1 MQFPANF
8 KDEVIEQTD
17 ILSLVGEYV
26 TLKRS
31 GSEYKGLCPFHGEKT
46 ASFFVSPEKGVYHCH
61 GCKAGGGVINFIME
75 AEGLLFPEA
84 LEFLA
89 RRAGMQIPDR
99 IVGDNGY
106 DRAKQEK
113 LLAINKAAGYFYYQC
128 LRSPQGQSAMGYLV
142 DRGLSEPILQAFA
155 VGYAPNQ
162 WGVLTEHMQGL
173 GYTEE
178 DLREA
183 GLVAIGKESG
193 KPYEIFRN
201 RVIFPIINL
210 KKEVIGF
217 GGRIMDNGQPK
228 YMNSPD
234 TLVYNKSKNL
244 FGLNLAKKTKGGMGI
259 LAEGYMDAIALHQAG
274 FDGAV
279 ASSGT
284 AFTQGQAHLMKRY
297 FKTVVLCFDND
308 DAGRSATER
317 AIPLLCEAGTPVRVM
332 QLTEAKDPDEY
343 IKNHGADAFRHV
355 LGQSVH
361 HVDYRFSAMKSKYN
375 LLDSGDCVR
384 FLEEAA
390 RYLSTMDN
398 AVERE
403 IYGGKVGEWLSV
415 SKDSVLLEVKKELEK
430 KARQARWKL
439 EKSVQQAPA
448 PIAPYLQ
455 MGESLYDVT
464 RASRGEE
471 GLLRV
476 VFLEPTLLAD
486 LGNFTA
492 EVFSVALLGRVFQ
505 LLKERYQQG
514 LSVELPY
521 LTEYL
526 EKDEMNHLVG
536 IFSQPQDKETLKE
549 AMMDYLAVMK
559 EEYEKRFFQ
568 GEDRLL
574 VLQQQMMEQNTE
586 N

>member
-8 KDEVIEQTD
+8 KDEVIAQTD

-61 GCKAGGGVINFIME
+61 GCKAGGGAINFIME

-89 RRAGMQIPDR
+89 RRAGMQIPEM

-113 LLAINKAAGYFYYQC
+113 LLAINKAAGYFYYHC
-128 LRSPQGQSAMGYLV
+128 LHSPQGQVAMDYLLG
-142 DRGLSEPILQAFA
+142 RGLNSGTLQAFA
-155 VGYAPNQ
+155 VGYGPHQ
-162 WGVLTEHMQGL
+162 WGALTEHMQGL
-173 GYTEE
+173 GYGVE

-183 GLVAIGKESG
+183 GLVAVGKESG

-244 FGLNLAKKTKGGMGI
+244 FALNLAKKSKGGIGI
-259 LAEGYMDAIALHQAG
+259 LTEGYLDAMALHQAG

-284 AFTQGQAHLMKRY
+284 AFTQGQAHLLKRY
-297 FKTVVLCFDND
+297 FKSVVLCFDND

-317 AIPLLCEAGTPVRVM
+317 AIPLLCEAGIPVRVM
-332 QLTEAKDPDEY
+332 QLVEAKDPDEY
-343 IKNHGADAFRHV
+343 LKKHGADAFRHM
-355 LGQSVH
+355 LGQSMH
-361 HVDYRFSAMKSKYN
+361 HVDYRFSAMKGRYN
-375 LLDSGDCVR
+375 LLDNGDCVR
-384 FLEEAA
+384 FLEEASK
-390 RYLSTMDN
+390 YLSTMDN

-403 IYGGKVGEWLSV
+403 LYGGKVAEWLSV

-430 KARQARWKL
+430 KARQAKWKL
-439 EKSVQQAPA
+439 EKSVMQVQAPA
-448 PIAPYLQ
+448 APYLHR
-455 MGESLYDVT
+455 GDGLYVGT

-476 VFLEPTLLAD
+476 VFLDPTLLAD

-492 EVFSVALLGRVFQ
+492 EVFSVPLLGKVFE
-505 LLKERYQQG
+505 LLKQRYQQR

-536 IFSQPQDKETLKE
+536 IFNQPQDKETLKE
-549 AMMDYLAVMK
+549 AMMDYLAVMR

-574 VLQQQMMEQNTE
+574 ALQRQMMEQE
-586 N
+586 M